1 MFLHACFTMRMFTT
15 IRIVIVPPRSKI
27 VYCLTY
33 ILFVVLL
40 TNKEKDQACVNT
52 TKLVIYS
59 ISFSGKSTSKG
70 VRPINIYIYLAM
82 YTVTFIRSY

>member
-1 MFLHACFTMRMFTT
+1 MFLHACFTMRMFTS
-15 IRIVIVPPRSKI
+15 IRFVIVPPRSKI
-27 VYCLTY
+27 VYCLIC

-52 TKLVIYS
+52 TKLMIYS
-59 ISFSGKSTSKG
+59 ISFSVKSTSKG

-82 YTVTFIRSY
+82 CAVTFIRSD